1 MRGEKRSGGGDHVC
15 EGGGG
20 AGGNIRDTTTVI
32 SGVPGGGSVG
42 RISTEYESACSS
54 AWPSTHRCLSISF
67 FTAGWEIDL
76 FVLLRDWAWASI
88 NQMKFTDC

>member
-1 MRGEKRSGGGDHVC
+1 MTGENSGGGDDVY

-32 SGVPGGGSVG
+32 SVVPGGESVA

-54 AWPSTHRCLSISF
+54 AWASMHRCLFISF
-67 FTAGWEIDL
+67 FTAGWG
-76 FVLLRDWAWASI
+76 
-88 NQMKFTDC
+88 